1 MVATGLRAI
10 ATLLLPLILAACAG
24 NPRVTLSGGDSTAL
38 PAELANESVAL
49 LLDKSSRQLSVYRKG
64 ELYRSYPVN
73 LGRRPTG
80 AKRFQGDMRTPEGL
94 YRISSKKPHYRWA
107 YFLAID
113 YPNRGDHK
121 RYKRLLEEERV
132 PILGG
137 KALAIGS
144 GLGLHG
150 SDSAHDGDTDWTRG
164 CVALSNSDI
173 TELHELV
180 ETGTPVL
187 FRP

>member
-1 MVATGLRAI
+1 MVATGLRVF
-10 ATLLLPLILAACAG
+10 ATLLLPLMFAACAG
-24 NPRVTLSGGDSTAL
+24 NLRATLGSNDSPAL
-38 PAELANESVAL
+38 PAELADESVAL
-49 LLDKSSRQLSVYRKG
+49 LLDKSSRQLSVYREG
-64 ELYRSYPVN
+64 ELYRRYPVN
-73 LGRRPTG
+73 LGRRPSG

-94 YRISSKKPHYRWA
+94 YRISSIKPHNRWV

-113 YPNRGDHK
+113 YPNRSDNE

-187 FRP
+187 FRR

>member
-1 MVATGLRAI
+1 MVAAALRVFV
-10 ATLLLPLILAACAG
+10 TLLLPLVLASCAG
-24 NPRVTLSGGDSTAL
+24 NPRATLGDGDSPTL
-38 PAELANESVAL
+38 PAELADESVVL

-64 ELYRSYPVN
+64 ELYRRYPVN
-73 LGRRPTG
+73 LGRRPSG

-94 YRISSKKPHYRWA
+94 YRISSKKPHRRWA

-121 RYKRLLEEERV
+121 RYKRLLEEKRV

-137 KALAIGS
+137 KVLAIGS

-150 SDSAHDGDTDWTRG
+150 SDSSHDGDTDWTRG

-187 FRP
+187 FRR